1 MQIGY
6 EIKGSVTEDHEP
18 IIPPFLTGLDQC
30 LAYLYQNS
38 DYSYLVTPK
47 PSKDF
52 NYITQHVRKA
62 IGRFTPNV
70 GIIFYRINKGK
81 LEFQPPIEPLRHNE
95 LTPREHEKK
104 KSNFHK
110 LVTDQMV
117 CQKIRPRPWGRE
129 TDYF

>member
-1 MQIGY
+1 MESNIRDTLYEKLCLENEDHILATEWAGRMEYQKEGDPWESRFFRVFDIVRFYRDKDRRLMQIGY
-6 EIKGSVTEDHEP
+6 EIK
-18 IIPPFLTGLDQC
+18 
-30 LAYLYQNS
+30 
-38 DYSYLVTPK
+38 
-47 PSKDF
+47 
-52 NYITQHVRKA
+52 R
-62 IGRFTPNV
+62 
-70 GIIFYRINKGK
+70 
-81 LEFQPPIEPLRHNE
+81 EPLRHNE